1 MSNIMVNAK
10 FYTGYQSSRA
20 FNQKNIWTRVPNHVQ
35 SSKWVRYRKTIKIY
49 RPSYLTHLDY
59 YSQYPSYRNLK
70 MDPVTGPF
78 SHKLPGR
85 WTELG
90 FLRFEISGSFFGP
103 TNSIFSKSSI
113 LNFGHPLEQL
123 FKLQIRVFSRFLLF
137 KNLPACVTQWPRWV
151 FWLLK
156 SVWIEHKV
164 EHII

>member
-20 FNQKNIWTRVPNHVQ
+20 FNQKNIWTRVPNHFQ
-35 SSKWVRYRKTIKIY
+35 SCKWVRYRKTIKIY
-49 RPSYLTHLDY
+49 RPATWLILTITVSTHPIAILNGPL
-59 YSQYPSYRNLK
+59 SLK
-70 MDPVTGPF
+70 F

-85 WTELG
+85 WSELG
-90 FLRFEISGSFFGP
+90 FLRFEISRSFFGP
-103 TNSIFSKSSI
+103 TNSIFSRSSI

-137 KNLPACVTQWPRWV
+137 KNLPACVTQWSRWV
-151 FWLLK
+151 FWLFQ